1 MGEWLVTVET
11 APGLVLG
18 EESVDRVRD
27 ALDGHPVSL
36 SASVRV
42 DVLTPNVAATFQVDA
57 RSTTEASDVA
67 LSGFM
72 MSLEAA
78 GIPGR
83 CRVSKVEPA

>member
-42 DVLTPNVAATFQVDA
+42 DVLTSPRRSKSTLDRRTRRAT
-57 RSTTEASDVA
+57 
-67 LSGFM
+67 
-72 MSLEAA
+72 
-78 GIPGR
+78 
-83 CRVSKVEPA
+83 